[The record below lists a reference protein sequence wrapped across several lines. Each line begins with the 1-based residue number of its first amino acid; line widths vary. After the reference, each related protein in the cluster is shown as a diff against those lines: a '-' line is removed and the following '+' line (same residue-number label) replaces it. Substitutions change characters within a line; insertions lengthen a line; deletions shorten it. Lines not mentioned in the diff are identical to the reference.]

1 MPLTAVTLEL
11 PPEQADLLGDALLEA
26 GALAV
31 DVSDAHAGT
40 PAEQAIFDEPGHW
53 DDAPRP
59 IRWSHARLSAL
70 FGDPASAQRILSEG
84 LAGLAIAPAT
94 PWSVVTVPDED
105 WVALTQREFVPMRVT
120 AGLWIVPSWH
130 EPPDPSAISLRIDP
144 GRAFG
149 SGSHPTTRLCLRF
162 LAERVRPGFRVLD
175 YGCGSGV
182 LAIGAARLG
191 AAQALGVDIDPEAV
205 DTAQANARR
214 NGVEAATAFLL
225 PDLEPPQEHDL
236 VVANILARPLLAL
249 APLLGARVAPG
260 GWLALAG
267 LLEAQAE
274 SIAQAYAPWARLDV
288 HALDEGWAL
297 LAGPRVG

>member
-11 PPEQADLLGDALLEA
+11 PPEQADLLGDALLEE

-40 PAEQAIFDEPGHW
+40 PAEQAVFDEPGHW

-59 IRWSHARLSAL
+59 IRWSRARLTVL
-70 FGDPASAQRILSEG
+70 FGDRASAERTLPALLARLG
-84 LAGLAIAPAT
+84 LDPAT
-94 PWSVVTVPDED
+94 TASAVSVPDED
-105 WVALTQREFVPMRVT
+105 WVALTQREFVPMQVSP
-120 AGLWIVPSWH
+120 GLWIVPSWH
-130 EPPDPSAISLRIDP
+130 EPPDPAAISLRIDP

-162 LAERVRPGFRVLD
+162 LADRVRPGVQVLD

-191 AAQALGVDIDPEAV
+191 ATLALGVDIDPEAV
-205 DTAQANARR
+205 ATARANAAL
-214 NGVEAATAFLL
+214 NAVEARTVFSL
-225 PDLEPPQEHDL
+225 PGEEAAGEHEL

-249 APLLGARVAPG
+249 APLLGPRVAPG
-260 GWLALAG
+260 GWIALAG
-267 LLEAQAE
+267 LLEAQATMVAE
-274 SIAQAYAPWARLDV
+274 AYAPWARLEV
-288 HALDEGWAL
+288 QALDEGWAL
-297 LAGPRVG
+297 LAGPRIG

>member
-11 PPEQADLLGDALLEA
+11 TPDLADRLGDVLLEE

-31 DVSDAHAGT
+31 DVSDAYAGT
-40 PAEQAIFDEPGHW
+40 PAEQAVFDEPGHW
-53 DDAPRP
+53 DEAPRP
-59 IRWSHARLSAL
+59 IRWSRARLTAL
-70 FGDPASAQRILSEG
+70 FPDMPALQRMLSAAFAHCAIDPA
-84 LAGLAIAPAT
+84 P
-94 PWSVVTVPDED
+94 PWSACEIADQD
-105 WVALTQREFVPMRVT
+105 WVALTQREFVPLRVCQ
-120 AGLWIVPSWH
+120 GLWVVPSWH

-162 LAERVRPGFRVLD
+162 LAERMHPGAQVLD

-191 AAQALGVDIDPEAV
+191 AGQALGVDIDPEAV
-205 DTAQANARR
+205 DTARENARR
-214 NGVEAATAFLL
+214 NGVEACTRFWL
-225 PDLEPPQEHDL
+225 PGEEPVRSHDV
-236 VVANILARPLLAL
+236 VVANILARPLQAL
-249 APLLGARVAPG
+249 APLLAERVSPG

-274 SIAQAYAPWARLDV
+274 SVAQAYAHWLRLDI

-297 LAGPRVG
+297 LAGRRDG